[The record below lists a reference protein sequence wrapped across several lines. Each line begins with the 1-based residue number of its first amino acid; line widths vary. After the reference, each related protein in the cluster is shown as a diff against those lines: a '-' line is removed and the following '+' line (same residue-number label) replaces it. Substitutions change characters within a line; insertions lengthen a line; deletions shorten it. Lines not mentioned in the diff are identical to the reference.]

1 MATRTLTRWHI
12 TRNPATKTHGA
23 YAYVQLH
30 GKESH
35 GIFGGTSLVS
45 EAFRIPLE
53 PDAKDDHKANQALV
67 RKAMAMSQNK
77 WTGRIP

>member
-1 MATRTLTRWHI
+1 MATRKLTRWHV
-12 TRNPATKTHGA
+12 TRNPATATHGP

-30 GKESH
+30 GRESH
-35 GIFGGTSLVS
+35 GIFGKYSLVS

-53 PDAKDDHKANQALV
+53 PGAKDDHKSSQALV
-67 RKAMAMSQNK
+67 KQAMGMSQNK